1 MNDDIKM
8 IIDIIESFS
17 NSKKK
22 LISYSDGKKYILSTN
37 DILYFYSERK
47 KVAKNTDFKGLPLIE
62 TIDEMVSKYKNEE
75 NTISSDSYSKLL
87 SNLAFYTTFIPLASL
102 WAAIVYTI
110 VSNVILAIFDKVST
124 NKLNK
129 QLQKHQ

>member
-1 MNDDIKM
+1 MKKIIFKILKDICIAYM
-8 IIDIIESFS
+8 IFSIIIVIVVNVEAQ
-17 NSKKK
+17 NESKKV
-22 LISYSDGKKYILSTN
+22 SQNQDY
-37 DILYFYSERK
+37 E
-47 KVAKNTDFKGLPLIE
+47 GLPLIE
-62 TIDEMVSKYKNEE
+62 TINELVSTYKNED

-102 WAAIVYTI
+102 WVAIVYTI
-110 VSNVILAIFDKVST
+110 FSNVILAIFDKVLT

>member
-1 MNDDIKM
+1 MKKIIFKILKDICIAYM
-8 IIDIIESFS
+8 IFSIIIVIVVNVEAQ
-17 NSKKK
+17 NESKKV
-22 LISYSDGKKYILSTN
+22 SQNQDY
-37 DILYFYSERK
+37 E
-47 KVAKNTDFKGLPLIE
+47 GLPLIE

-129 QLQKHQ
+129 QLQKHQWY

>member
-1 MNDDIKM
+1 MKKIIFKILKDICIAYM
-8 IIDIIESFS
+8 IFSIIIVIVVNVEAQ
-17 NSKKK
+17 NESKKV
-22 LISYSDGKKYILSTN
+22 SQNQDY
-37 DILYFYSERK
+37 E
-47 KVAKNTDFKGLPLIE
+47 GLPLIE